1 MSEEPKKVKLD
12 YSAKSGSEDNA
23 IVKKDGF
30 PDNPFNPGYKLEDPV
45 DSYKHVKKDLDKPKK
60 A

>member
-1 MSEEPKKVKLD
+1 MSEDAKKVPLNYGPKN
-12 YSAKSGSEDNA
+12 GSEDNA

-30 PDNPFNPGYKLEDPV
+30 PANPYNNGYKLEDPV
-45 DSYKHVKKDLDKPKK
+45 DSYKHVKGDLDKPKK